1 MGSYVPNTQEERQAM
16 LETAGYESMD
26 DLFRDIPEEVKL
38 KGGLNIPAGLSE
50 LEVKRKMQS
59 IAAKNKVFPTIFRG
73 AGAYRHYIPA
83 VVGSVTSKENL
94 QTAYTPYQAEIK
106 HAI

>member
-16 LETAGYESMD
+16 LEAAGYASMD

-38 KGGLNIPAGLSE
+38 KGGLNIPEGLSE

-59 IAAKNKVFPTIFRG
+59 IAAKNKVFPTIPPLHPGRG
-73 AGAYRHYIPA
+73 GQRDIQGKSADCLHPLSGGDQPGNPA
-83 VVGSVTSKENL
+83 VHL
-94 QTAYTPYQAEIK
+94 
-106 HAI
+106 